1 MEEYSQSI
9 TPDNEYKSK
18 GVPHNPSLR
27 SSAHNN
33 LQYKVAKINTENLYT
48 VKNCTPVVAKINTE
62 NLYTVRNCTPVVK
75 QAELTLKL

>member
-48 VKNCTPVVAKINTE
+48 V
-62 NLYTVRNCTPVVK
+62 RNCTPVVK